1 MPTATLRTREVDV
14 IFVHGVSGPS
24 PGWQPAL
31 LRAVHRWWPT
41 WSPRRAEPTM
51 RLRTIRYDGN
61 FRTDAHAPAT
71 GGSASADGRTA
82 MTFASSRSSSSR
94 DSVPAATRRSRRT
107 RLLEAVA
114 LAGSRE
120 AAPVTLPP
128 PVVGELLLRVPGAG
142 MDQARAYRHDP
153 GVAERV
159 RSSVATALESSS
171 GFRVVIAHSLGSI
184 VTLETLHA
192 HRLTVDLLVTIGSP
206 LGADPAWR
214 RDRITPDRFSWTRT
228 GAWLNVVNLRDPIP
242 WRRGVQEWYPQ
253 AVDAYISA
261 GRLPVGPG
269 GAHDPATYLDSDVV
283 GAAIAATLSTVRS
296 KRPAATQPVLHSRGR
311 TPTTDQRALDARGV
325 PVISG
330 EEQTLAEI

>member
-1 MPTATLRTREVDV
+1 MSGARERNREVDV
-14 IFVHGVSGPS
+14 VFVHGVSGPS

-41 WSPRRAEPTM
+41 WSPSRPEPTL

-61 FRTDAHAPAT
+61 FRTQGNPAGPERP
-71 GGSASADGRTA
+71 GGLPLVNRTA
-82 MTFASSRSSSSR
+82 
-94 DSVPAATRRSRRT
+94 VPAATRRARRA
-107 RLLEAVA
+107 RLVEAVD

-120 AAPVTLPP
+120 AAPVALPP

-153 GVAERV
+153 GIAARV
-159 RSSVATALESSS
+159 RSTVASALASST
-171 GFRVVIAHSLGSI
+171 GYRVVIAHSLGSI

-192 HRLTVDLLVTIGSP
+192 YQIAVDLLVTIGSP

-214 RDRITPDRFSWTRT
+214 RDGITPERFRWARA
-228 GAWLNVVNLRDPIP
+228 GAWLNVVNQRDPVP

-283 GAAIAATLSTVRS
+283 GAAIAATLSAV
-296 KRPAATQPVLHSRGR
+296 RGR
-311 TPTTDQRALDARGV
+311 RSADAKLALNRGSRTSAADQGALDARGV
-325 PVISG
+325 AMVAG
-330 EEQTLAEI
+330 DE

>member
-1 MPTATLRTREVDV
+1 MPAASERTREVDV
-14 IFVHGVSGPS
+14 VFVHGVSGPS

-41 WSPRRAEPTM
+41 WAAARPEPTL

-61 FRTDAHAPAT
+61 FRAEGEQAREPSRGQPA
-71 GGSASADGRTA
+71 AVRRTA
-82 MTFASSRSSSSR
+82 
-94 DSVPAATRRSRRT
+94 VPAAMRRARRSR
-107 RLLEAVA
+107 LVQAVE
-114 LAGSRE
+114 LAGSYK
-120 AAPVTLPP
+120 AAPVALPP

-153 GVAERV
+153 GVARRV
-159 RSSVATALESSS
+159 RSTVASALDSSS

-192 HRLTVDLLVTIGSP
+192 HRLAVDLLVTIGSP
-206 LGADPAWR
+206 LGADVAWR
-214 RDRITPDRFSWTRT
+214 RDGIAPERFRWAGT

-283 GAAIAATLSTVRS
+283 GAAIAATLSAVRARRS
-296 KRPAATQPVLHSRGR
+296 ADPKPSQHRGR
-311 TPTTDQRALDARGV
+311 RASAADQGTLDARGV
-325 PVISG
+325 AMIPG
-330 EEQTLAEI
+330 HE